1 MPFLRDHAKWAD
13 LDVADRHRRE
23 GAEDST
29 HRAFFGEVLADRSRV
44 LERRQDAVLSSYAG
58 VCGVIVTNP
67 EAVADTVD
75 DVAGETRVGVVG
87 EGVGP
92 VTPPEW

>member
-1 MPFLRDHAKWAD
+1 MPFLRNHAKWAD

-23 GAEDST
+23 GAEDSP
-29 HRAFFGEVLADRSRV
+29 HRAFLDEVLADHSRV
-44 LERRQDAVLSSYAG
+44 LEGRRDVVLGSHAG
-58 VCGVIVTNP
+58 LCGVIVTNP
-67 EAVADTVD
+67 EAVADTVG